1 MLRSQNITTNIWSSQ
16 RRNNM
21 KFEFIS
27 HSLEETI
34 SFGIKLARNVPNGT
48 TILLE
53 GDLGAGKTS
62 LVRGVAKGLNINE
75 VVQSPTFNIMKL
87 YLKGD
92 RPLIHIDAY
101 RLADIDTDIGLDEY
115 IGYETGITMI
125 EWPQFIENLLP
136 NNTLYIEI
144 SITGETSRHL
154 KVSSKDSNLLE
165 VIK

>member
-1 MLRSQNITTNIWSSQ
+1 
-16 RRNNM
+16 M
-21 KFEFIS
+21 KTEFVS
-27 HSLEETI
+27 HSLEETV
-34 SFGIKLARNVPNGT
+34 SFGIKLAKNVPNGT

-125 EWPQFIENLLP
+125 EWPMYIQKLLP
-136 NNTLYIEI
+136 DNAMK
-144 SITGETSRHL
+144 ITIRHL
-154 KVSSKDSNLLE
+154 SENERFFSVEYDDEKVLE
-165 VIK
+165 MIK